1 MVLENKFLYTHTHTY
16 IPEGFPKLYLLEL
29 TIRFFNGQMSKKLV
43 GPSRPVDEFCLMLSY
58 IKYNL
63 GRSYILE

>member
-1 MVLENKFLYTHTHTY
+1 MVLENKFLYTHTY
-16 IPEGFPKLYLLEL
+16 IHEGFPKLYLLEL

-43 GPSRPVDEFCLMLSY
+43 GPGRPVDEFCLTLSY